1 MLSRSFTMK
10 KNTQIA
16 LITLLIFAMLF
27 IKSSNSF
34 IPSDELVFGQQK
46 MQTRVTVNS
55 NFTVGI
61 FIKNFLN
68 YTITNITV
76 TLNLTDI
83 EELEFTSCEFGDLDT
98 ENITLDTPMQSS
110 SEHGFTAAEITYGF
124 LSKDVLTFN
133 ITQIVNGT
141 EFIFFYN
148 VTSSE
153 SGSKSLPRADMT
165 YYDYYP
171 DLNDKRSQLD
181 LLLEFY
187 SEEDSWDSN
196 IPNWRLGN
204 KVKIGWGWIIFAFT
218 PIVAAIVAS
227 VVLYIKRR

>member
-1 MLSRSFTMK
+1 MK
-10 KNTQIA
+10 KNIQVV
-16 LITLLIFAMLF
+16 LITLLISTMLF
-27 IKSSNSF
+27 IKPTNSI
-34 IPSDELVFGQQK
+34 IPSNELVFGQQK
-46 MQTRVTVNS
+46 MQNRVPVDS
-55 NFTVGI
+55 NFTIGI

-76 TLNLTDI
+76 TLNLTEVED
-83 EELEFTSCEFGDLDT
+83 LRFTSCEFGDLDN
-98 ENITLDTPMQSS
+98 ENITLETPMQSS
-110 SEHGFTAAEITYGF
+110 SEYGFTPAEIKYGF

-171 DLNDKRSQLD
+171 DLNDRRSQLD

-187 SEEDSWDSN
+187 SEEEGWDAD

-204 KVKIGWGWIIFAFT
+204 QVKIGWGWILFALS
-218 PIVAAIVAS
+218 PIAAAIVAS

>member
-1 MLSRSFTMK
+1 MK
-10 KNTQIA
+10 KNIQVV
-16 LITLLIFAMLF
+16 LITLLISTMLL
-27 IKSSNSF
+27 IKPTNSI
-34 IPSDELVFGQQK
+34 IPSNELVFGQQK
-46 MQTRVTVNS
+46 MQNRVPVDS

-76 TLNLTDI
+76 TLNLTEAED
-83 EELEFTSCEFGDLDT
+83 LRFTSCEFGDLDN
-98 ENITLDTPMQSS
+98 ENITLETPMQSS
-110 SEHGFTAAEITYGF
+110 SEHGFTPAEIKYGF

-165 YYDYYP
+165 YYDFYP
-171 DLNDKRSQLD
+171 DLNNRRSQLD

-187 SEEDSWDSN
+187 SEEEDWDSD

-204 KVKIGWGWIIFAFT
+204 QVKIGWGWILFAFS
-218 PIVAAIVAS
+218 PIAVAIVAS

>member
-1 MLSRSFTMK
+1 MK
-10 KNTQIA
+10 KNTQVALIA
-16 LITLLIFAMLF
+16 LLILAILF
-27 IKSSNSF
+27 IKPSNSF
-34 IPSDELVFGQQK
+34 IPSNQLVFGQQK
-46 MQTRVTVNS
+46 MQDRVPVNS

-68 YTITNITV
+68 YTITNITI
-76 TLNLTDI
+76 TLNLTEV
-83 EELEFTSCEFGDLDT
+83 EELKFTSCEFGDLDND
-98 ENITLDTPMQSS
+98 NITLDTPMQSS
-110 SEHGFTAAEITYGF
+110 SEHGFTAYEITYGF
-124 LSKDVLTFN
+124 LSEDVLTFN

-148 VTSSE
+148 VTSST

-165 YYDYYP
+165 YYDFYP

-187 SEEDSWDSN
+187 SEEESWDNN

-204 KVKIGWGWIIFAFT
+204 QVKIGWGWIIFAFT
-218 PIVAAIVAS
+218 PIAAAIVAS